1 MRNRH
6 VEYSTVLALI
16 LSVTL
21 GLACVQ
27 RDWSVCSPQDQCQ
40 TGYTCTADWK
50 CLLDVDGGADALLAV
65 DSQGMADGAI
75 GLDRPVVA
83 DTAVGPAIRQDGS
96 EPDSVPV
103 SAPPDAEVSVTPG
116 LDGPEPDRV
125 PLAAPA
131 DAPVDKPPAEPA
143 DAAPDALAAGSPMDT
158 PAADAPA
165 AGNSPDAL
173 AAGGPLDAPPPDAPP
188 TGPAL
193 ECVKRSDCAGTCK
206 TCTNGI
212 CAAVKSQDDPGV
224 CAGTC
229 DATGACKSKQGQ
241 TCKLASDCAG
251 GIPCADGYCCD
262 RACGGSCEACDVAN
276 SLGICTTLAA
286 TDTPHK
292 GHTACMATDSA
303 CAGSC
308 NGSSAACSYPTSACG
323 TASCTGT
330 SYQAAGTCS
339 NGACNTPAAQTCTN
353 ACVATA
359 GCADCTPNAV
369 RCSASGLPQR
379 CSSSG
384 TWQNQTA
391 CANGNTC
398 SSGSCGCSNTTC
410 GSFCVV
416 LATDAK
422 NCGSCG
428 HDCLGGTC
436 SGGQCGAAVVVANPG
451 ASPSVIGVDSDV
463 NGYVY
468 YQGNDPGSG
477 AIKPYRVSKTGTGSP
492 SPLDVGGDSAEYLGV
507 IGSTLSF
514 DLEGEFKMCEFSSS
528 DPTHCLNSYSSLPD
542 SPPGILVP
550 FKSPSPQYLPIYKT
564 DGSFSISWYTTSAT
578 QVKTFDESTSAN
590 MRSSFAFGDAVYWI
604 LDESDSTPT
613 HPDST
618 VYSVSADVSYPT
630 AARLTGLMAPSYKII
645 DGNALSLLLA
655 GPSGLYRVRLPDGD
669 AANPPQFIVGP
680 VSSSGSIVAATEDPE
695 GIYWL
700 EYDGS
705 LYSCSQIS
713 NCGGSKK
720 ALASGQ
726 VLAGSTN
733 VTWPLGLYQDA
744 SALYWANWAASQIMR
759 LAK

>member
-96 EPDSVPV
+96 EPDSAPV
-103 SAPPDAEVSVTPG
+103 SAPPDAEVSATPG

-131 DAPVDKPPAEPA
+131 DAPVDKPAAEPA
-143 DAAPDALAAGSPMDT
+143 DAAPDALAAGGPLDAQ
-158 PAADAPA
+158 PPDAPA

-173 AAGGPLDAPPPDAPP
+173 AAGGPLDAQPPDAAP
-188 TGPAL
+188 TGPAP
-193 ECVKRSDCAGTCK
+193 ECVKRSDCAGACE

-212 CAAVKSQDDPGV
+212 CAAVKGQDDPSV

-339 NGACNTPAAQTCTN
+339 NGACNTPSAQSCTN
-353 ACVATA
+353 ACVATV

-369 RCSASGLPQR
+369 RCGASGLPQR

-410 GSFCVV
+410 GSSCVV
-416 LATDAK
+416 LVTDAK

-436 SGGQCGAAVVVANPG
+436 SGGLCQAAVVVSGVGESVN
-451 ASPSVIGVDSDV
+451 VIGVDTAA

-468 YQGNDPGSG
+468 YTDGSN
-477 AIKPYRVSKTGTGSP
+477 AFRVSKTAQSGAGATLANTIS
-492 SPLDVGGDSAEYLGV
+492 VEYLGV
-507 IGSTLSF
+507 IGNELFWDGEGNFGMCHFST
-514 DLEGEFKMCEFSSS
+514 S
-528 DPTHCLNSYSSLPD
+528 DPSYCSTTTSDLPGPSL
-542 SPPGILVP
+542 STLVP
-550 FKSPSPQYLPIYKT
+550 FRSPSPPYIAVY
-564 DGSFSISWYTTSAT
+564 DNSSSFILTWYSTSGT
-578 QVKTFDESTSAN
+578 QVNNFVGTGSVN
-590 MRSSFAFGDAVYWI
+590 VSSFFAFGDTVYWI
-604 LDESDSTPT
+604 EDQSDSTST
-613 HPDST
+613 HPDSA
-618 VYSVSADVSYPT
+618 VYSVSASAILT
-630 AARLTGLMAPSYKII
+630 NAKRLTDSIAPSTYKIL
-645 DGNALSLLLA
+645 DANALSLLFN
-655 GPSGLYRVRLPDGD
+655 GPNGLYRVALPAGD
-669 AANPPQFIVGP
+669 AAHDPQWLVAP
-680 VSSSGSIVAATEDPE
+680 ASSAGHVTSATEDTN
-695 GIYWL
+695 GVYWF
-700 EYDGS
+700 EDDGT
-705 LYSCSQIS
+705 LYGCLLS
-713 NCGGSKK
+713 NCGGTKR
-720 ALASGQ
+720 ALGSGQ
-726 VLAGSTN
+726 VGGGSTYI
-733 VTWPLGLYQDA
+733 VWPDGFYQDS
-744 SALYWANWAASQIMR
+744 SALYWGDDSTGQVMR
-759 LAK
+759 LVK